1 MHPPFATR
9 PKSRRVRMK
18 ASTPRQFVR
27 RPALIRKRL
36 LTACVA
42 AQALLAVSAAASAYT
57 VGERHF
63 VAHEPSAALRDAAH
77 RDDLRVTLWYPA
89 AADAVEAPLDIGPMY
104 ESSSAAPDAA
114 FTDQQPRPVIL
125 FSHGFGGTA
134 RIMAW
139 FGTALARHGY
149 VVIAVDHPGN
159 NGADPMTVGGAVLFW
174 ERPGDLAAALSRV
187 ESETAIVTHLDERR
201 LGVAGFSAGG
211 FTSLAVAGGRV
222 DIARLQAFCAAHPQ
236 DGICAPQREF
246 KFTEQQVKALVAEPE
261 GARELARSNGD
272 LSIPGVRAVYVMA
285 PALVQSFDP
294 GSLRQL
300 HVPVGVILGD
310 ADRVAP
316 PATNGEV
323 AAATIP
329 GARIAVLPR
338 VGHYDFLAE
347 CTSLGDKE
355 VPICPTSV
363 PRSQTHQAALDG
375 ALALFDNAFG
385 TP

>member
-1 MHPPFATR
+1 MHPPFAIR
-9 PKSRRVRMK
+9 PKSRWVRMK
-18 ASTPRQFVR
+18 ASGSTP
-27 RPALIRKRL
+27 RL

-42 AQALLAVSAAASAYT
+42 AQALLAVSAAASTYT

-89 AADAVEAPLDIGPMY
+89 DADAVEVPLDIGPMY

-114 FTDQQPRPVIL
+114 FADQQPRPVIL

-211 FTSLAVAGGRV
+211 FTSLAIAGGRV
-222 DIARLQAFCAAHPQ
+222 DIARLQAFCTAHPQ

-246 KFTEQQVKALVAEPE
+246 KFTEQQANALVAEPE
-261 GARELARSNGD
+261 VARELARSNRD
-272 LSIPGVRAVYVMA
+272 LSVPGVRAVYVMA

-294 GSLRQL
+294 ASLHQI
-300 HVPVGVILGD
+300 HVPVGIILGD
-310 ADRVAP
+310 ADHVAT

-329 GARIAVLPR
+329 GARITVLPR

-347 CTSLGDKE
+347 CTSSGDKE
-355 VPICPTSV
+355 VPICPTSA

-375 ALALFDNAFG
+375 ALALFDNTFG

>member
-1 MHPPFATR
+1 
-9 PKSRRVRMK
+9 
-18 ASTPRQFVR
+18 
-27 RPALIRKRL
+27 
-36 LTACVA
+36 
-42 AQALLAVSAAASAYT
+42 
-57 VGERHF
+57 
-63 VAHEPSAALRDAAH
+63 
-77 RDDLRVTLWYPA
+77 
-89 AADAVEAPLDIGPMY
+89 MY
-104 ESSSAAPDAA
+104 EPSSAAPDAA
-114 FTDQQPRPVIL
+114 FADQQPRPVIL

-187 ESETAIVTHLDERR
+187 ESETAIVTHLDESR

-211 FTSLAVAGGRV
+211 FTSLAAAGGRV
-222 DIARLQAFCAAHPQ
+222 DIPRLQAFCAAHPQ
-236 DGICAPQREF
+236 DGMCAPQREF
-246 KFTEQQVKALVAEPE
+246 KFTEQQVNAFVAQPE
-261 GARELARSNGD
+261 IARELTRSNGD
-272 LSIPGVRAVYVMA
+272 LSVPGVRAVYVMA

-294 GSLRQL
+294 ASLHQM
-300 HVPVGVILGD
+300 HVPVGIILGD
-310 ADRVAP
+310 ADRVAT

-329 GARIAVLPR
+329 GARIAVRPR
-338 VGHYDFLAE
+338 VGHYDFLAQ
-347 CTSLGDKE
+347 CTSAGDKE

-363 PRSQTHQAALDG
+363 PRTQTHKAALDG
-375 ALALFDNAFG
+375 ALALFDDAFG